1 MLAAGAAAIAL
12 IVVVGLFA
20 SYNRFVTQRQLIA
33 NSWSNVDTEL
43 QRRHDLVPNLVETVK
58 GYAVHERTTL
68 EAVTAARTRASM
80 SADAR
85 SGAGP
90 SPAGAASSERVD
102 AEQALSSGLRQL
114 LALQEAYPSLA
125 ASFHFLELQQELV
138 RTENR
143 IQAARRFFNGNVRDY
158 NRRVESFPSLVVA
171 ALFGFRRHDYF
182 EIEPSVREAGAP
194 SVDLSR

>member
-12 IVVVGLFA
+12 VVVVALFA

-58 GYAVHERTTL
+58 GYAAHERTTL
-68 EAVTAARTRASM
+68 EAVTIARTRASL
-80 SADAR
+80 SADVR
-85 SGAGP
+85 SAGP
-90 SPAGAASSERVD
+90 SAPPAASSERIG
-102 AEQALSSGLRQL
+102 AEQSLSAGLRQL

-171 ALFGFRRHDYF
+171 ALFGFRRHEYF
-182 EIEPSVREAGAP
+182 EIEPSVRDAGAP